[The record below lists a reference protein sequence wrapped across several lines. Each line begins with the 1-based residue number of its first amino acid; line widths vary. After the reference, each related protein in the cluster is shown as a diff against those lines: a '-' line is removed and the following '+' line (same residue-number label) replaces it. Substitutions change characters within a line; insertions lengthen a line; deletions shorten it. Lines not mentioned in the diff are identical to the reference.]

1 MKNSLNDEKKSD
13 KSEIVQINSPM
24 TLLMYQSAIDI
35 VVDRLKAINIELTN
49 KSGHHVIESTK
60 PPAMLGRM
68 V

>member
-35 VVDRLKAINIELTN
+35 VVDRLKANRGA
-49 KSGHHVIESTK
+49 SS
-60 PPAMLGRM
+60 
-68 V
+68 